1 LVVSEQETNTMSSQS
16 GYNTITQNGFA
27 PNEVDAEGASLLRK
41 PSQSNDTGS
50 SMVTRLHKHFTAD
63 ISKSWADIAL
73 LGCYIITGLL
83 DSSSVF
89 IWGSFVSMQTGKIHR
104 SNRRQS
110 RTTNTMA
117 TGNTVYLGLGI
128 VAPNDNDRW
137 IRSGISI
144 LCFCLGSMFF
154 SLYHRT
160 LSPRKR
166 WVLVSSHMIQLL
178 LIIAA
183 ACMVTFGPPTSKET
197 PFNIYIGA
205 PIALIAFQAAGQ
217 AVTSRVLQYNGLTSV
232 VLTSIYCDLFSDP
245 SLLVGFQANP
255 ERNRRAAAPVLLLF
269 GAVLGGI
276 WAHSSIGL
284 AGALWTAVALK
295 TLVVAA
301 WMLWAA
307 DTKA

>member
-1 LVVSEQETNTMSSQS
+1 MASSEQESGTMSSQN
-16 GYNTITQNGFA
+16 GYNTIAQNGFA
-27 PNEVDAEGASLLRK
+27 ANEADAEGASLLRK
-41 PSQSNDTGS
+41 PTQNNNNTGS
-50 SMVTRLHKHFTAD
+50 SVVTRLYKHFTAD

-89 IWGSFVSMQTGKIHR
+89 IWGSFVSMQTG
-104 SNRRQS
+104 
-110 RTTNTMA
+110 
-117 TGNTVYLGLGI
+117 NTVYLGLGV

-137 IRSGISI
+137 MRSGISI
-144 LCFCLGSMFF
+144 LFFCLGSLFF
-154 SLYHRT
+154 SLYHRK
-160 LSPRKR
+160 LSPRQR
-166 WVLVSSHMIQLL
+166 WVLVSSHVIQLL

-183 ACMVTFGPPTSKET
+183 AAMVTLGPPTSKES
-197 PFNIYIGA
+197 PFSIFIAA

-245 SLLVGFQANP
+245 NLLAGFQANP

-269 GAVLGGI
+269 GAILGGL
-276 WAHSSIGL
+276 WAHSSVGL

-295 TLVVAA
+295 SFVVIA

>member
-1 LVVSEQETNTMSSQS
+1 MSSQN
-16 GYNTITQNGFA
+16 GYNTISQNGFA
-27 PNEVDAEGASLLRK
+27 ANEADVEGASLLRK
-41 PSQSNDTGS
+41 PSQDNSTGS
-50 SMVTRLHKHFTAD
+50 SVVTRLQKHFTAD

-89 IWGSFVSMQTGKIHR
+89 IWGSFVSMQTGKI
-104 SNRRQS
+104 RRVIPKVIGKF
-110 RTTNTMA
+110 TDTMMI
-117 TGNTVYLGLGI
+117 GNTVYLGLGV

-137 IRSGISI
+137 MRSGISI
-144 LCFCLGSMFF
+144 AFFCLGSLFF
-154 SLYHRT
+154 SYYHRA

-166 WVLVSSHMIQLL
+166 WVLVSSHVIQLS

-183 ACMVTFGPPTSKET
+183 ASMVTFGPPTSKET
-197 PFNIYIGA
+197 PFNIFIGA

-245 SLLVGFQANP
+245 SLLAGFQANP

-269 GAVLGGI
+269 GAILGGL

-295 TLVVAA
+295 TLVVTA

-307 DTKA
+307 DSKA

>member
-1 LVVSEQETNTMSSQS
+1 MSSQN
-16 GYNTITQNGFA
+16 GYSTITQNGFA
-27 PNEVDAEGASLLRK
+27 ANETDAEGASLLRK
-41 PSQSNDTGS
+41 PSQNDSTGS
-50 SMVTRLHKHFTAD
+50 SIVARLHKHFTAD

-73 LGCYIITGLL
+73 LGCYVITGLL

-89 IWGSFVSMQTGKIHR
+89 IWGSFVSMQTG
-104 SNRRQS
+104 
-110 RTTNTMA
+110 
-117 TGNTVYLGLGI
+117 NTVYLGLGV

-137 IRSGISI
+137 MRSGISI
-144 LCFCLGSMFF
+144 LFFCLGSLFF
-154 SLYHRT
+154 SLYHRR

-166 WVLVSSHMIQLL
+166 WVLVSSHVIQLL

-183 ACMVTFGPPTSKET
+183 ASMVTFGPPTSKES
-197 PFNIYIGA
+197 PFSIYIAA

-245 SLLVGFQANP
+245 SLLAGFQANP

-269 GAVLGGI
+269 GAILGGL
-276 WAHSSIGL
+276 WAHSSVGL

-295 TLVVAA
+295 SLVVIT